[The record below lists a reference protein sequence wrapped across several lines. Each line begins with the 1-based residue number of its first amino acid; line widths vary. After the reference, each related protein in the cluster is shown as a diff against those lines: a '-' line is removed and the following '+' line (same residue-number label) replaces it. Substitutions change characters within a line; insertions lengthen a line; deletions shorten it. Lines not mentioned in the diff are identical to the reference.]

1 MAIKAAASTPKQ
13 NSKRVEQAELEVSNY
28 PCRVAQV
35 IDLGRHHKS
44 VWDDSTNSFKP
55 DTSKIVDMVMLTY
68 EFTTEFMKDEA
79 GNDVEDKPRWMS
91 EDFPVYALDSELA
104 TSTKRMQAFD
114 PGFKK
119 FNGDF
124 SLLATEAC
132 TVTIGKRKNGKAKI
146 GNVSPPMKGMTVPE
160 LKNPVKVFMLDTP
173 DLEVYKSLPQWLQ
186 DRIAANLDF
195 EGSPLQALLSGGKLE
210 PKKEPVQ
217 VPEVKEEEAHDE
229 DIPW

>member
-124 SLLATEAC
+124 AALATQAC

-146 GNVSPPMKGMTVPE
+146 GNVSPPMKGMPVPE
-160 LKNPVKVFMLDTP
+160 LKNPVKVFMLEAP

-186 DRIAANLDF
+186 DKIAANLDF
-195 EGSPLQALLSGGKLE
+195 PGSPLEAALGGKAVAVT
-210 PKKEPVQ
+210 KEE
-217 VPEVKEEEAHDE
+217 VPEVPVEDEGEESP
-229 DIPW
+229 PW